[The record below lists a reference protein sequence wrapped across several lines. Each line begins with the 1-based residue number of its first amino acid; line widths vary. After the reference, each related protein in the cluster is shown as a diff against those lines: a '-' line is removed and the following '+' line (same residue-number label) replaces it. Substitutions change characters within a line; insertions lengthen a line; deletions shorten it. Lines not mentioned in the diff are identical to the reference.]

1 VSTATSNPSFLK
13 RIIQT
18 TLIATEDRSIVLGGL
33 VKERKSRNRDGLPF
47 LYQIPVI
54 GWIFGARS
62 DAVTRNELVIFIT
75 PRVIGS
81 VDEGTRLSREFEDRV
96 VELKRRMAEAV
107 GIRRS
112 PEEK

>member
-33 VKERKSRNRDGLPF
+33 VKERKSRSRDGLPF
-47 LYQIPVI
+47 LYKFPVI

-81 VDEGTRLSREFEDRV
+81 VEEGTRLSREFEDRV

-107 GIRRS
+107 GIRQS
-112 PEEK
+112 PPEK